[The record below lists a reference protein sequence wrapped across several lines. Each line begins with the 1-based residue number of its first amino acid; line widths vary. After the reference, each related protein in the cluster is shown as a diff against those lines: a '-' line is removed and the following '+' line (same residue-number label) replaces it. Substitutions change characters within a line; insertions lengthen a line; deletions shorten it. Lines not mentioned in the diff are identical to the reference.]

1 MKTKGSDSHYYP
13 RPFASLEITCY
24 MLSFIVQ
31 IALMAS
37 LAVIVYMLARA
48 LPRIV
53 EESVDQDPQN
63 ALDRFV
69 RRIPLEKLD
78 VAIQNFFIKILR
90 KTRLLVSKFDNLL
103 NEYIR
108 SLKKTSIAQSGQETI
123 KEKLDLL
130 VNGVSEEK
138 GESIEEIIEE
148 SIARTEEEIESD
160 IEEEKI

>member
-1 MKTKGSDSHYYP
+1 M
-13 RPFASLEITCY
+13 FSL
-24 MLSFIVQ
+24 IVQ

-48 LPRIV
+48 LPRAV
-53 EESVDQDPQN
+53 EESVEQEPQN

-78 VAIQNFFIKILR
+78 IAIQNFFINLLR

-108 SLKKTSIAQSGQETI
+108 SLKKTSIAQSGQESI

-130 VNGVSEEK
+130 VNGDEEEK
-138 GESIEEIIEE
+138 EPIIEE
-148 SIARTEEEIESD
+148 SIATTEEEVESD

>member
-1 MKTKGSDSHYYP
+1 M
-13 RPFASLEITCY
+13 FSL
-24 MLSFIVQ
+24 IVQ

-48 LPRIV
+48 LPRVV
-53 EESVDQDPQN
+53 EESVEQEPQN
-63 ALDRFV
+63 AMDRFV

-78 VAIQNFFIKILR
+78 IAIQNFFINLLR

-108 SLKKTSIAQSGQETI
+108 SLKKTSIAQSGQESI

-130 VNGVSEEK
+130 VNGDEEEK
-138 GESIEEIIEE
+138 EPIIEE
-148 SIARTEEEIESD
+148 SIATTEEEVESD